1 MKNSSVQEILGGD
14 ESQVVVGLA
23 LYDIAATGLLGY
35 AITVRVTGT
44 IIAAINT
51 INEFQAAA
59 VPYAPTWLGIA
70 LQQGDYFI
78 SRYPIANITLTA
90 AGDSITI
97 HCNRPY

>member
-1 MKNSSVQEILGGD
+1 MKSSSVQEILGGE
-14 ESQVVVGLA
+14 ESQVVVGA
-23 LYDIAATGLLGY
+23 GAYNVQGGLLGY

-44 IIAAINT
+44 IIAAINVL
-51 INEFQAAA
+51 NEGAAGVEA
-59 VPYAPTWLGIA
+59 YVPTWLGIA

-78 SRYPIANITLTA
+78 SRFPIHDITLTA